1 MKVFHII
8 TLLELGGAQQNTLF
22 TVAHLNRERFEVGL
36 MAGEGA
42 LLDEEA
48 KKIPNLLLYFLPN
61 LIRSVNPIRDII
73 ALVQMVRILKKE
85 KPFIVH
91 THSSKAG
98 ILGRIAARLA
108 GVPFIIH
115 SIHGFG
121 FNPYQNFFARKL
133 FITLE
138 KWMAHF
144 THCLIAVTKENI
156 EEGLRLGIGKKE
168 QYTLIRSGVNIS
180 KIQEKARKTDS
191 ASLRKILGIPE
202 GAKVILTVGPFKI
215 QKNPVAFVQLAKRVL
230 QNIPEA
236 QFLMA
241 GDGELRENV
250 MQEIM
255 ANGLEKNVKLLG
267 WRKDIPQL
275 LAASDLFV
283 LTSLWEGLPRA
294 AVEAL
299 IVGKP
304 VVAFAVDGLK
314 ELIQN
319 GGNGYLIPPNDITTL
334 SQKVIDILK
343 DTKLAQDLG
352 AHALKSIDSSFY
364 IHTMVHQQEELY
376 LNLTI

>member
-283 LTSLWEGLPRA
+283 LTSLWEGLP
-294 AVEAL
+294 L
-299 IVGKP
+299 
-304 VVAFAVDGLK
+304 
-314 ELIQN
+314 
-319 GGNGYLIPPNDITTL
+319 
-334 SQKVIDILK
+334 
-343 DTKLAQDLG
+343 
-352 AHALKSIDSSFY
+352 
-364 IHTMVHQQEELY
+364 
-376 LNLTI
+376 